1 MSILIS
7 IVVPCYNQ
15 VQYLQ
20 ECLKSV
26 INQTYQNWECIIV
39 NDGSPD
45 NTEEVALSIC
55 ANDSRIKYLKK
66 ENGGISSA
74 RNAGIKIAK
83 GEFILPLDAD
93 DKIGNLYLEKAVN
106 AFSLNNEINLVYC
119 AAKKFG
125 QENEIW
131 DLPNYSYKHLLID
144 NMIFCSAFFR
154 RSDWEK
160 VGGYD
165 ESFKS
170 GLADWAFW
178 IQILDGKSI
187 IYKIPDILFY
197 YRIKEVSM
205 TTDLKKNNYNSVYW
219 YLFEKNIDKYKSLN
233 ISPMSV
239 NYENAE
245 KNVSDIFKI
254 RNSYSYKLGNKIVN
268 IFKIFTFGKKI

>member
-15 VQYLQ
+15 AQYLE
-20 ECLKSV
+20 ECLESV

-55 ANDSRIKYLKK
+55 AKDSRIKYLKK
-66 ENGGISSA
+66 DNGGASSA
-74 RNAGIKIAK
+74 RNAGIQIAN
-83 GEFILPLDAD
+83 GEFVLPLDAD
-93 DKIGNLYLEKAVN
+93 DKIGNLYLEKAVD

-131 DLPNYSYKHLLID
+131 DLPDYSYKHLLID

-154 RSDWEK
+154 QSDWEK

-165 ESFKS
+165 ESLKS
-170 GLADWAFW
+170 GFEDWAFW
-178 IQILDGKSI
+178 LKILDEKSI
-187 IYKIPDILFY
+187 IYKIPDILFH

-205 TTDLKKNNYNSVYW
+205 TKDLQKNNYDAVHW
-219 YLFEKNIDKYKSLN
+219 YLFEKNIDKYKKYYASPLSVYLENKKNDN
-233 ISPMSV
+233 I
-239 NYENAE
+239 
-245 KNVSDIFKI
+245 I
-254 RNSYSYKLGNKIVN
+254 NSHSYKIGNKI
-268 IFKIFTFGKKI
+268 IRFLKIFRAGKKVSSL